1 MVSNKNEVKSMDK
14 EEMSLY
20 EEKYQFKG
28 NELMN
33 QLLEQEN
40 AVKYV
45 NKYKSKRQQKAADC
59 RQGSSL
65 EDEQ

>member
-1 MVSNKNEVKSMDK
+1 MVANKNELKSMDK

-20 EEKYQFKG
+20 EEKYQYKG

-45 NKYKSKRQQKAADC
+45 NKYRSKKQQKAAIC